1 MDLEQTMMFIVE
13 QQAKFETDI
22 GEIKEILRGHTAAIG
37 GLVEVSRLQSERMD
51 RLDRG
56 HAKIDKLEKGL
67 TAMVEAHNRLARA
80 QEDLARAQEDLAQTQ
95 KGTERRLNDF
105 IAQVSR
111 YLAGGNGRGRGPA
124 APGKK

>member
-1 MDLEQTMMFIVE
+1 VNVDLEQTMLFIVE

-22 GEIKEILRGHTAAIG
+22 GEMKAILNRHMEAIG
-37 GLVEVSRLQSERMD
+37 SLVEVSRLQSERVD
-51 RLDRG
+51 RLEQG
-56 HAKIDKLEKGL
+56 MV
-67 TAMVEAHNRLARA
+67 TMVEAHNR
-80 QEDLARAQEDLAQTQ
+80 LARAQEDLAQTQ

-111 YLAGGNGRGRGPA
+111 YLAGGNGRGRGPG